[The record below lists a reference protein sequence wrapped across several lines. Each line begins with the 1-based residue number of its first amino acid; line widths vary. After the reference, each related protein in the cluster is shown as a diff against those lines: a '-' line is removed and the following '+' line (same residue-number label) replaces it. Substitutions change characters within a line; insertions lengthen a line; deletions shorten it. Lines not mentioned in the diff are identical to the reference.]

1 MSKHVFVISADGM
14 AGVDGEFYATDI
26 TLPPGVRVLRWNPRE
41 TPHGFIEQAGDSH
54 GFADFGKIE
63 PYVHAWEVA
72 RERAKAKADAEQAE
86 FEARKA
92 KIEAEVET
100 SKANAAIA
108 EAKMRA
114 TQADRAALA
123 GAMRTLTASDHEV
136 LKAYEAGVPID
147 PALGKK
153 RAEAREIVRSE
164 RKRLADKET
173 SQ

>member
-1 MSKHVFVISADGM
+1 MSKHIVISADGM

-63 PYVHAWEVA
+63 PYLHAWEVA
-72 RERAKAKADAEQAE
+72 KERAKAKADAEKAE
-86 FEARKA
+86 LEAKKA
-92 KIEAEVET
+92 KAEAEAEIA
-100 SKANAAIA
+100 KANAAA
-108 EAKMRA
+108 EEAKRRA
-114 TQADRAALA
+114 QQSDGAALMA
-123 GAMRTLTASDHEV
+123 A
-136 LKAYEAGVPID
+136 VPVD
-147 PALGKK
+147 SSLVKK
-153 RAEAREIVRSE
+153 RAEARAIVKSE

>member
-1 MSKHVFVISADGM
+1 MSKQHIVISADGM
-14 AGVDGEFYATDI
+14 VGVDGEFYAADI
-26 TLPPGVRVLRWNPRE
+26 TLPPGVRVLRWYPRDY
-41 TPHGFIEQAGDSH
+41 PHGFIEQAGDSH
-54 GFADFGKIE
+54 GFSDFGKIE
-63 PYVHAWEVA
+63 PYLHAWEVA
-72 RERAKAKADAEQAE
+72 KDRAKAKAEAEQAE

-114 TQADRAALA
+114 TQADRAALVSA
-123 GAMRTLTASDHEV
+123 IRTLSASDHEV

-153 RAEAREIVRSE
+153 RAEAREIVKSE

>member
-1 MSKHVFVISADGM
+1 MSKHIVISADGM

-63 PYVHAWEVA
+63 PYLHAWEVA
-72 RERAKAKADAEQAE
+72 KERAKAKADAEKAE
-86 FEARKA
+86 LEAKKA
-92 KIEAEVET
+92 KAEAEAEIA
-100 SKANAAIA
+100 KANAAA
-108 EAKMRA
+108 EEAKRRA
-114 TQADRAALA
+114 QQSDGAALMA
-123 GAMRTLTASDHEV
+123 AKLILDTSDHEV
-136 LKAYEAGVPID
+136 LKAYEAGVPVD
-147 PALGKK
+147 SSLVKK
-153 RAEAREIVRSE
+153 RAEARAIVKSE